1 MNQIVQPFQTWSSR
15 AGQQLLIQLATKDIN
30 PSAVIKSHRLPAWET
45 TLLRRALRAKEGFAS
60 TTIDERLRAQKRK
73 SLSAILDQLRLD
85 ASHSPP
91 LQSPQPAFRGNRSQ
105 LELLRRSVQVPT
117 EDSEWNTWRRR
128 NPRVIPDL
136 RGADL
141 SGLRLGNLRL
151 SSARLSRAN
160 LSRALLGGATLDHAD
175 LRHARFFQAN
185 LYDANLRGADL
196 RAAWFQD
203 SLLTGAQLQGADLR
217 EATLIGCSLNT
228 AHLEGAD
235 LRNAFLWG
243 TSVWQVG
250 TDSATRQADIGI
262 GWDLFDPIDAAA
274 FGLKRR
280 EASFNIR
287 VDNIAVADFISLVS
301 TNRKALANILD
312 AASSKLVLLLGRFQ
326 GKQKEVLSGLESAL
340 SEIGYVPI
348 VFNFR
353 EPNDR
358 DLVETVAIL
367 AGLSRFVIAD
377 LTSPRSTPLES
388 HLIIPNMAIPFVPIL
403 RGKEQPFSMFFALQ
417 RKYPWVLPPIAYTS
431 EANLL
436 RKLETKIVEPA
447 EACARQL
454 RRLKHPTTVNDR

>member
-1 MNQIVQPFQTWSSR
+1 
-15 AGQQLLIQLATKDIN
+15 
-30 PSAVIKSHRLPAWET
+30 
-45 TLLRRALRAKEGFAS
+45 
-60 TTIDERLRAQKRK
+60 
-73 SLSAILDQLRLD
+73 
-85 ASHSPP
+85 
-91 LQSPQPAFRGNRSQ
+91 
-105 LELLRRSVQVPT
+105 VQVPT

-151 SSARLSRAN
+151 SSARLNRAN

-185 LYDANLRGADL
+185 VYDANLRGADL

-217 EATLIGCSLNT
+217 EAALIGCSLNT

-243 TSVWQVG
+243 TSVWQIG

-301 TNRKALANILD
+301 TNRTALANILD
-312 AASSKLVLLLGRFQ
+312 AASQTRPSAGPVQ
-326 GKQKEVLSGLESAL
+326 GKQKVLSRL
-340 SEIGYVPI
+340 SPPVRDRLRAN
-348 VFNFR
+348 VFDFR

-358 DLVETVAIL
+358 DLGRLAIL
-367 AGLSRFVIAD
+367 AGLSDCNCRPDKSA
-377 LTSPRSTPLES
+377 LHTTES
-388 HLIIPNMAIPFVPIL
+388 HLVIPIWRFRSHL
-403 RGKEQPFSMFFALQ
+403 SFRGKGGRSTCFCAAAVSVGVTSTSARAGRTCCASSKPKLLSQPK
-417 RKYPWVLPPIAYTS
+417 R
-431 EANLL
+431 
-436 RKLETKIVEPA
+436 
-447 EACARQL
+447 ARGS
-454 RRLKHPTTVNDR
+454 

>member
-1 MNQIVQPFQTWSSR
+1 
-15 AGQQLLIQLATKDIN
+15 
-30 PSAVIKSHRLPAWET
+30 
-45 TLLRRALRAKEGFAS
+45 
-60 TTIDERLRAQKRK
+60 
-73 SLSAILDQLRLD
+73 
-85 ASHSPP
+85 
-91 LQSPQPAFRGNRSQ
+91 
-105 LELLRRSVQVPT
+105 VQVPT
-117 EDSEWNTWRRR
+117 EDSEWNAWRRR

-151 SSARLSRAN
+151 SSTRLDGAILSRAV
-160 LSRALLGGATLDHAD
+160 LGGAILDHAD

-185 LYDANLRGADL
+185 AYGANLRGADL

-250 TDSATRQADIGI
+250 TDPATRQANIGI
-262 GWDLFDPIDAAA
+262 GWDLFDPINAAA
-274 FGLKRR
+274 FGLKR
-280 EASFNIR
+280 EARFNIR

-301 TNRKALANILD
+301 TNRTALANILD

-326 GKQKEVLSGLESAL
+326 GKQQEVLHKLESAL
-340 SEIGYVPI
+340 SDIGYVPI
-348 VFNFR
+348 VFDFR

-358 DLVETVAIL
+358 DPVETVAIL

-403 RGKEQPFSMFFALQ
+403 RGKERPFSMFFALQ

-454 RRLKHPTTVNDR
+454 RHLKHPDHGQRPIARGSSSG